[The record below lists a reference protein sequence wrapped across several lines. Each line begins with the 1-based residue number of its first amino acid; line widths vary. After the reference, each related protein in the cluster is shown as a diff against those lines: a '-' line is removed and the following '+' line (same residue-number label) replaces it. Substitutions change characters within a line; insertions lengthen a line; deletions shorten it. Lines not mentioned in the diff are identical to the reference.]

1 MRIKFC
7 CLWLPLTHFSPS
19 YRLFFVI
26 EFING
31 GDLMYH
37 MQRHLRL
44 PESFATF
51 YAAEICI
58 ALNFLHERQIVY
70 RDLKLDNVLMDC
82 EGHIKL
88 TDYGM
93 CKVGLPFFRS
103 GV

>member
-1 MRIKFC
+1 
-7 CLWLPLTHFSPS
+7 
-19 YRLFFVI
+19 
-26 EFING
+26 
-31 GDLMYH
+31 MYH

-93 CKVGLPFFRS
+93 CKVGLPLDWIRGKGES
-103 GV
+103 IPSKPSCPLHS